1 MVRSRSSSPNPANQE
16 RGYKAALHNPRV
28 SQSAKEHA
36 QQVLEGQFNEAPAN
50 PPSEEEQGVGKYG
63 SQPVQSSKGGERNR
77 TNVVRG
83 LKAATHNQ
91 LNSDFGRSQ
100 ARSKLEDMGEKPEE

>member
-28 SQSAKEHA
+28 SQSAKDHA
-36 QQVLEGQFNEAPAN
+36 QQVLEGQFNEVPAN
-50 PPSEEEQGVGKYG
+50 PPSEEEQVGKYG
-63 SQPVQSSKGGERNR
+63 SQSVQTSRGDQASR

-91 LNSDFGRSQ
+91 QNTDFGRAQ
-100 ARSKLEDMGEKPEE
+100 ARSKLEDMGQNPDE